1 MNETR
6 EFAVLPMAHEC
17 DEALHERIK
26 ELHLIYRL
34 SDLTQDPDWSLEQLL
49 HAVAAILPEGWRYPD
64 DACAAVTLAGQVF
77 TSDNYR
83 ETPWQQRS
91 PISVD
96 GSAVGE
102 VVVGYLSPH
111 PAAND
116 GPFAAEERSLLAEI
130 AMRIGR
136 FVERAWTQETLRH
149 NEARYRGLF
158 EHAPIAIF
166 EQDFSAVKQRIDQ
179 LRREGVRDFRAFF
192 DAHPAV
198 VTECIQQVRFLDWS
212 RASLAMYGARNE
224 DELQVGL
231 EILVPVGARRLFV
244 DELVWIAQGRT
255 AFEWEGINCKLD
267 GKPFNIR
274 LHWAAEPGYEQSLAR
289 VLVTIEDITE
299 VKRLQQ
305 AMIRSERLAAMG
317 QITAVLA
324 HEVQNP
330 LQAIHTNLELLS
342 SALLEADEQEECLAI
357 CLSEVERL
365 REMTHNVLSLS
376 SVQPQAF
383 STVSI
388 RDVWRKAQHLLSEQ
402 MRRAGVEVLVDLPED
417 LPPVHGLAEH
427 LGQVLI
433 NLALNAIDSMP
444 NGGQMRIAGQAREG
458 WLEITFANDGPP
470 IPPEHLARL
479 FDPFFTTKPSGAGL
493 GLFVSHG
500 IVQQHGG
507 DLSVANLSE
516 EQGVCFTISLPAAAE
531 QKSPIEASTGAA
543 RMSSRE

>member
-1 MNETR
+1 MSEKR
-6 EFAVLPMAHEC
+6 ELVVLPLQHAT
-17 DEALHERIK
+17 DDVLRERVK
-26 ELHLIYRL
+26 ELRLIYSL
-34 SDLTQDPDWSLEQLL
+34 SELAQDPAMTVERFLPAL
-49 HAVAAILPEGWRYPD
+49 AAILPAGWRYPD

-77 TSDNYR
+77 ASDNYR

-91 PISVD
+91 TISVD

-111 PAAND
+111 PDADD
-116 GPFAAEERSLLAEI
+116 GPFAAEERSLLAEV
-130 AMRIGR
+130 AQRIGR
-136 FVERAWTQETLRH
+136 FVERARTQEALRH
-149 NEARYRGLF
+149 NESRYRGLF

-192 DAHPAV
+192 AAHPAV
-198 VTECIQQVRFLDWS
+198 VTECIQQVRFLTWS
-212 RASLAMYGARNE
+212 RASLAMYGARNQ
-224 DELQVGL
+224 DELRVGL
-231 EILVPVGARRLFV
+231 ECLVPADARRFFV

-267 GKPFNIR
+267 GEPFNIR

-342 SALLEADEQEECLAI
+342 SALLEPDEQEECLAI

-365 REMTHNVLSLS
+365 REMTSNVLVMSRI
-376 SVQPQAF
+376 QPESFQA
-383 STVSI
+383 VSI
-388 RDVWRKAQHLLSEQ
+388 WEVWQKTTHLLAEQ
-402 MRRAGVEVLVDLPED
+402 IRSAGIEVVIDLPQD
-417 LPPVHGLAEH
+417 LPAVYGLAEQ
-427 LGQVLI
+427 LGQVMI
-433 NLALNAIDSMP
+433 NLTLNAIDSMP
-444 NGGQMRIAGQAREG
+444 NGGQLHIAGRASDG
-458 WLEITFANDGPP
+458 WLEITCTNSGPP
-470 IPPEHLARL
+470 IAPEHLRRL

-507 DLSVANLSE
+507 DLSVANLPKD
-516 EQGVCFTISLPAAAE
+516 QGVSFTITLPTATGHEPETDA
-531 QKSPIEASTGAA
+531 GAA
-543 RMSSRE
+543 QEVQP

>member
-1 MNETR
+1 MSEKQDLV
-6 EFAVLPMAHEC
+6 VLPLKHAS
-17 DEALHERIK
+17 DEALRERVK
-26 ELHLIYRL
+26 ELRLIYSL
-34 SDLTQDPDWSLEQLL
+34 SELAQDPAITVERFLT
-49 HAVAAILPEGWRYPD
+49 AVAAILSAGWRYPD
-64 DACAAVTLAGQVF
+64 DACAAVTLARQVF
-77 TSDNYR
+77 ASNNYR

-102 VVVGYLSPH
+102 VVVGYLSSH
-111 PAAND
+111 PATDD

-130 AMRIGR
+130 ALRIGR
-136 FVERAWTQETLRH
+136 FVERARTQEALRH

-166 EQDFSAVKQRIDQ
+166 EQDFSVVKQRIDQ

-192 DAHPAV
+192 DTHPAV
-198 VTECIQQVRFLDWS
+198 VTECIQQVRFLAWS
-212 RASLAMYGARNE
+212 RASLTMYGARDE

-231 EILVPVGARRLFV
+231 ECLVPVGARRLFV

-267 GKPFNIR
+267 GEPFNIR
-274 LHWAAEPGYEQSLAR
+274 LHWAAEPGYEESLAR

-317 QITAVLA
+317 RITAVLA

-342 SALLEADEQEECLAI
+342 SALLEPDEHEECLAI

-365 REMTHNVLSLS
+365 REMTRNVLSLS
-376 SVQPQAF
+376 SVQPQALR
-383 STVSI
+383 TVSI
-388 RDVWRKAQHLLSEQ
+388 KDVWRKAQHLLGEQ
-402 MRRAGVEVLVDLPED
+402 MRSAGVDVVVDLPEY
-417 LPPVHGLAEH
+417 LPSVHGSVEQ

-458 WLEITFANDGPP
+458 CLEITFANDGPP

-507 DLSVANLSE
+507 DLSVANLPE
-516 EQGVCFTISLPAAAE
+516 DQGVCFTMSLPAAAE
-531 QKSPIEASTGAA
+531 QESPSEAPAGAA
-543 RMSSRE
+543 QDVQP